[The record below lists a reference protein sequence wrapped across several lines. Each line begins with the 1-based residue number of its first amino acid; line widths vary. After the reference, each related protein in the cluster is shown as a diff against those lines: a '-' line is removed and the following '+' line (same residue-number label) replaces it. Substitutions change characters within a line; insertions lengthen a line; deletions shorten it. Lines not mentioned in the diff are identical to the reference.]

1 MLIARRNS
9 SPLYRW
15 IMTTA
20 AVLIAMAQVAVTLLP
35 LTELP
40 HGAGERSRV
49 EVPTSSGQ
57 YAHDE
62 ATCTVCQVLHSCGL
76 LQPLP
81 PLAVLVA
88 WREQSQLTSW
98 QPVSTAERL
107 LEHSRAPPV

>member
-1 MLIARRNS
+1 MHTARCNS

-20 AVLIAMAQVAVTLLP
+20 ALVIALAQVVVTVLP
-35 LTELP
+35 FADLP
-40 HGAGERSRV
+40 HGVGERARV

-62 ATCTVCQVLHSCGL
+62 TKCASCQVLHSVGL
-76 LQPLP
+76 LQQLP
-81 PLAVLVA
+81 PLPMLVS
-88 WREQSQLTSW
+88 RRVQSHHTSW